1 MIPSR
6 FQSGS
11 SGRVGRWAVAAAI
24 GITASMSG
32 CATAP
37 PATPPARLDFPS
49 PDTGPGRPTIDRRA
63 QRNVDAGWNELL
75 RGDAAAARKSAAKAG
90 TGPAAELLG
99 LQTTIVVSDGDP
111 IPGLHRLTDAQP
123 DYAAAWITLSVAA
136 EKADNEALAL
146 AAAERGAGLVSAKR
160 WRDRAEQL
168 HPGWGDASVASA
180 RLLYEAEQS
189 AGALETLDPALALE
203 PENRPA
209 VLLQARI
216 LIALDEPDRAEAAL
230 ASLPRDN
237 EVVRL
242 SGNIAE
248 ARGDLNAAMRIYAS
262 LLDDPEA
269 TLLAIG
275 IAEAQGEWSIAMN
288 LWSALPEDRP
298 EKAPGLSRAK
308 LRWRLSVMPD
318 YVHEAVRSTDL
329 DRAGLAVIL
338 VSLAPKLETLPG
350 GQVPLLSDIMD
361 LPSQSE
367 ILTAVRLRLIDS
379 DQLDHRFDAD
389 RPVTTGEAHAAINR
403 LSELLA
409 LDRPHW
415 CTNGDDSPCTSLDPP
430 ISGERVAGI
439 VIDLVAPE
447 GT

>member
-1 MIPSR
+1 
-6 FQSGS
+6 
-11 SGRVGRWAVAAAI
+11 
-24 GITASMSG
+24 
-32 CATAP
+32 
-37 PATPPARLDFPS
+37 
-49 PDTGPGRPTIDRRA
+49 
-63 QRNVDAGWNELL
+63 
-75 RGDAAAARKSAAKAG
+75 
-90 TGPAAELLG
+90 
-99 LQTTIVVSDGDP
+99 
-111 IPGLHRLTDAQP
+111 
-123 DYAAAWITLSVAA
+123 
-136 EKADNEALAL
+136 
-146 AAAERGAGLVSAKR
+146 
-160 WRDRAEQL
+160 
-168 HPGWGDASVASA
+168 
-180 RLLYEAEQS
+180 
-189 AGALETLDPALALE
+189 
-203 PENRPA
+203 

-329 DRAGLAVIL
+329 DREGLAVIL

-389 RPVTTGEAHAAINR
+389 RPVTTGEVHAAINR

-409 LDRPHW
+409 LDSPHW
-415 CTNGDDSPCTSLDPP
+415 CTNGDTSPCTSLDPP
-430 ISGERVAGI
+430 ISGGRVAGI